1 MASKLMI
8 PFTTQLQAVVSIV
21 LKMFQTSQKEEDKID
36 NKIKGYRGKNFSIKS
51 ITS

>member
-8 PFTTQLQAVVSIV
+8 PFTTQLQALV

-36 NKIKGYRGKNFSIKS
+36 KKIKGYRGKNFSIKS